1 LLIVFAVHLF
11 QLLLLAALE
20 LILTLLTG
28 VLPDQFLLFLVV
40 PLLHLLALEVL
51 LPLHLVR
58 FPLMFLVQS
67 TVRGRTGEGR
77 PVGRSPPAIVSPR
90 TIRETAA
97 VV

>member
-51 LPLHLVR
+51 LPLHLVQ
-58 FPLMFLVQS
+58 FPLMPRVLS
-67 TVRGRTGEGR
+67 SVRGGAVGRTGEGR
-77 PVGRSPPAIVSPR
+77 PVGRSAPAIVS
-90 TIRETAA
+90 
-97 VV
+97 